1 MSNSIINLLNQKG
14 YYPIDVDD
22 EIIIKIDSLLEN
34 PKLKVELCDRKLVW
48 TERKSRFKYNMKLL
62 LLTKPDGWIIDETRY
77 IYLGKDVKLS
87 FIYKKIYDFIE
98 RENIKYLDR
107 NSNFQNDKYE
117 NSDDDEF
124 SERNIM
130 RDLENGEGY
139 KHGLD

>member
-62 LLTKPDGWIIDETRY
+62 LFTKPDGWIIDETRY

-98 RENIKYLDR
+98 RKNIKYLDR